1 MTVHPRKP
9 FHDLFLPAVP
19 NEPHTGKTDLPRP
32 LHTVPSGNVPAL
44 YDPAQALLPK
54 GT

>member
-1 MTVHPRKP
+1 MMVHPRKP

-19 NEPHTGKTDLPRP
+19 NEPHTGKTDPPLP
-32 LHTVPSGNVPAL
+32 LYAALSETVPAL

-54 GT
+54 AT